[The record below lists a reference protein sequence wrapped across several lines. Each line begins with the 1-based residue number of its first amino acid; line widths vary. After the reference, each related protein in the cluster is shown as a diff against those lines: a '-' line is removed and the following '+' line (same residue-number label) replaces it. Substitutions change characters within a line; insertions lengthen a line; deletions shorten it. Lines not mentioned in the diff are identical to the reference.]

1 LVKEI
6 EMNKSKV
13 SRARQVK
20 LSDSMQQRLGVYAMA
35 ATAAGVGIGA
45 LAPAAE
51 AKIVY
56 TPAHEKILY
65 TSVPLDLNHDGVTDF
80 TLSRQFDYARG
91 TRCGVFVS
99 APGGQSA
106 VNKVWGN
113 QEVKIGWFSSIA
125 AFALP
130 AGVIIGPKGL
140 VAQPAGQKMLG
151 RFFSNI
157 GTGEGTYRGYYG
169 PWANDGKGVTNR
181 FLGLAFV
188 INGETHYGWARL
200 NQGGYRACTGLLT
213 GYAYETTPNKAIATG
228 QTSDDAGD
236 EQAALAPLSTP
247 AEVRPATLGAL
258 AWGSPGLALWRRDEE
273 N

>member
-1 LVKEI
+1 
-6 EMNKSKV
+6 MNKSKV

-20 LSDSMQQRLGVYAMA
+20 LSDSMQQRLGVYAVA

-51 AKIVY
+51 AEIVY
-56 TPAHEKILY
+56 TPAHEKISY
-65 TSVPLDLNHDGVTDF
+65 NTVSLDLNHDGVADF
-80 TLSRQFDYARG
+80 TLIGQFFYARG
-91 TRCGVFVS
+91 TNCGVFAS
-99 APGGQSA
+99 AAEGESA
-106 VNKVWGN
+106 VNKVWGD
-113 QEVKIGWFSSIA
+113 QEIKLPFGSAIA
-125 AFALP
+125 ASALP
-130 AGVIIGPKGL
+130 AGVIIGQKGFG
-140 VAQPAGQKMLG
+140 AQPAGQKILG
-151 RFFSNI
+151 QFLSII

-169 PWANDGKGVTNR
+169 PWANGGKGVTNR

-228 QTSDDAGD
+228 QTSDDAAD
-236 EQAALAPLSTP
+236 EQAVLAPSSIP

>member
-1 LVKEI
+1 
-6 EMNKSKV
+6 MNKSRV

-20 LSDSMQQRLGVYAMA
+20 LSDSMQHRLGVYAMA

-80 TLSRQFDYARG
+80 TLIGQFFYARG
-91 TRCGVFVS
+91 TKCGIFVS
-99 APGGQSA
+99 AAEGESA

-113 QEVKIGWFSSIA
+113 QKIKLPFGSSFA
-125 AFALP
+125 ASALP
-130 AGVIIGPKGL
+130 AGVIVGPKGL
-140 VAQPAGQKMLG
+140 GAQPAGEKMLG
-151 RFFSNI
+151 QFISII
-157 GTGEGTYRGYYG
+157 GTGDGTYRGYYG
-169 PWANDGKGVTNR
+169 PWANGGKGVTNR

-188 INGETHYGWARL
+188 IDGETHYGWARL
-200 NQGGYRACTGLLT
+200 NQSGYRACTGLLT

-228 QTSDDAGD
+228 QTSDDAAD
-236 EQAALAPLSTP
+236 EQAVLAPSSIP
-247 AEVRPATLGAL
+247 AAVRPATLGAL
-258 AWGSPGLALWRRDEE
+258 AWGSRGFALWRRDEE

>member
-1 LVKEI
+1 
-6 EMNKSKV
+6 MNKSKV

-56 TPAHEKILY
+56 TPVHEKISY
-65 TSVPLDLNHDGVTDF
+65 NQVPLDLNHDGVTDF
-80 TLSRQFDYARG
+80 TLIGQFIYGRG
-91 TRCGVFVS
+91 TRCGVFVT
-99 APGGQSA
+99 APGGESA

-113 QEVKIGWFSSIA
+113 QEVKVGGFSSVA

-140 VAQPAGQKMLG
+140 GAQPAGLKMLG
-151 RFFSNI
+151 QFFSNI
-157 GTGEGTYRGYYG
+157 GTGQGTYRGYYG
-169 PWANDGKGVTNR
+169 PWANGGKGVTNR

-200 NQGGYRACTGLLT
+200 NQGGYRACTGLLS

-228 QTSDDAGD
+228 QTSDDAAD
-236 EQAALAPLSTP
+236 AQAVLAPSSTP

-258 AWGSPGLALWRRDEE
+258 AWGSRGLPLWRRDEE

>member
-1 LVKEI
+1 
-6 EMNKSKV
+6 MNKSKV
-13 SRARQVK
+13 SRTRHVK
-20 LSDSMQQRLGVYAMA
+20 LSDSLQQRLGVYAMA

-45 LAPAAE
+45 SAPAAE

-56 TPAHEKILY
+56 TPAHEKL
-65 TSVPLDLNHDGVTDF
+65 SSNEFPLDLNHDGVTDF
-80 TLSRQFDYARG
+80 TLIGQFDYGRG

-106 VNKVWGN
+106 ANKVWGN
-113 QEVKIGWFSSIA
+113 QEVKIGGFSSVA

-140 VAQPAGQKMLG
+140 GAQPAGLKMLG
-151 RFFSNI
+151 QFFSVI
-157 GTGEGTYRGYYG
+157 GTGDGTYRGYYG
-169 PWANDGKGVTNR
+169 PWANGGKGVTNR

-188 INGETHYGWARL
+188 ISGETHFGWARL

-228 QTSDDAGD
+228 QTSDDSSD
-236 EQAALAPLSTP
+236 EQVVLAPSDTP
-247 AEVRPATLGAL
+247 AEVRTAMLGAL
-258 AWGSPGLALWRRDEE
+258 AWGSRGLALWRRDEA

>member
-1 LVKEI
+1 MDKNRLTRTR
-6 EMNKSKV
+6 ST
-13 SRARQVK
+13 R
-20 LSDSMQQRLGVYAMA
+20 LSESMQKQLGVYAMA
-35 ATAAGVGIGA
+35 AAAAGVGVGA
-45 LAPAAE
+45 AAPGAE

-56 TPAHEKILY
+56 TPAHVKISTNQVL
-65 TSVPLDLNHDGVTDF
+65 LDLNHDGVTDF
-80 TLSRQFDYARG
+80 TLIGQFDYARG

-113 QEVKIGWFSSIA
+113 QEVKVGGFSSVA

-140 VAQPAGQKMLG
+140 GAQPAGLKMLG
-151 RFFSNI
+151 QFFSVI

-169 PWANDGKGVTNR
+169 PWANGGKGVTNR

-188 INGETHYGWARL
+188 INGQTHYGWARL

-228 QTSDDAGD
+228 QTSD
-236 EQAALAPLSTP
+236 EAADTTANLLLPVNNLPEP
-247 AEVRPATLGAL
+247 ASLGAL
-258 AWGSPGLALWRRDEE
+258 SLGWSGLTIWRRPEE
-273 N
+273 EIS